1 MSVATSFDLS
11 TSSRV
16 VESIIN
22 ELYRKYDPLVVS
34 SCLVMHEFARAIG
47 SQLSFSKKLFYYLKS
62 SSYELFHTGVKEHSA
77 KASLL
82 REQKF
87 IDTLTELCKNP
98 AKVYGHTYYSII
110 RLLWIRFKE
119 TEHTLQ
125 PYAAKLQGSSFAG
138 TDRLDDNPNVMK
150 LFRLLDYSMN
160 YPLIY
165 KVNYLVH
172 NVAKML
178 YLHPEAVAI
187 SYITI
192 ISPAPV
198 APVAPHKPVQ
208 QEENPTNT
216 TETISKECPVCMTNE
231 KDTALID
238 CGHVICNMCTTH
250 IQGTTKKCPICR
262 KIFTNTFKIYL

>member
-62 SSYELFHTGVKEHSA
+62 SSYELFHTGVKDHSA

-119 TEHTLQ
+119 TG
-125 PYAAKLQGSSFAG
+125 P
-138 TDRLDDNPNVMK
+138 LDDNPNVMK

-160 YPLIY
+160 YTLIY

-172 NVAKML
+172 NVARML

-192 ISPAPV
+192 TSPAPV
-198 APVAPHKPVQ
+198 VPAPPAPKPVQQ

-250 IQGTTKKCPICR
+250 LQGTTKKCPICR

>member
-82 REQKF
+82 SEQKF

-98 AKVYGHTYYSII
+98 AKVYDHTYYSII

-119 TEHTLQ
+119 TE
-125 PYAAKLQGSSFAG
+125 
-138 TDRLDDNPNVMK
+138 RLDDNPNLTK

-192 ISPAPV
+192 ISPTLPAPPALP
-198 APVAPHKPVQ
+198 APSAPPVPPTLPAPPAPTPVQ

-216 TETISKECPVCMTNE
+216 TETNSKECPVCMTNE

>member
-1 MSVATSFDLS
+1 MSVTASFDLS
-11 TSSRV
+11 TNSRV

-22 ELYRKYDPLVVS
+22 ELYRKYDQLEVS
-34 SCLVMHEFARAIG
+34 RCLVMHEFARAIG

-62 SSYELFHTGVKEHSA
+62 SSP
-77 KASLL
+77 
-82 REQKF
+82 EQKF

-98 AKVYGHTYYSII
+98 ATVYGHTYYSII

-119 TEHTLQ
+119 TE
-125 PYAAKLQGSSFAG
+125 
-138 TDRLDDNPNVMK
+138 RLDDNPNVLK

-178 YLHPEAVAI
+178 YLHSEAVAI

-192 ISPAPV
+192 VNTNPLPAP
-198 APVAPHKPVQ
+198 APAPAHTPAPAPATAASP

-216 TETISKECPVCMTNE
+216 TETNSKECPVCMTNE

-238 CGHVICNMCTTH
+238 CGHVICNLCTAH